1 MIKIERDMKKYIVMT
16 TGYVHPYVSGEFDS
30 FESAKAFAEAGNN
43 VNQRNGNDVR
53 FYVYELKQ

>member
-1 MIKIERDMKKYIVMT
+1 MKKYIVMT

-43 VNQRNGNDVR
+43 AISVTALMLGFMFTN
-53 FYVYELKQ
+53 

>member
-1 MIKIERDMKKYIVMT
+1 MIIEQDMKKYIVLT

-30 FESAKAFAEAGNN
+30 FESAEAFAEAGNN

-53 FYVYELKQ
+53 FYVYEMK

>member
-1 MIKIERDMKKYIVMT
+1 MKKYIVMT

-43 VNQRNGNDVR
+43 VNQRNGNDVK

>member
-1 MIKIERDMKKYIVMT
+1 MKKYIVMT
-16 TGYVHPYVSGEFDS
+16 IGYVHPYVS

-43 VNQRNGNDVR
+43 FNQRNGNDVR

>member
-1 MIKIERDMKKYIVMT
+1 MEKYIVLT
-16 TGYVHPYVSGEFDS
+16 TGYGEHPYVSGEFDS

-43 VNQRNGNDVR
+43 VNQRNVNDVR